1 MMNFLIK
8 FQKNVQLFTPY
19 YLAFRSAIKRAEIE
33 LPDQQLLYVL
43 RYTFV
48 TFFMM
53 NGDNILLLQKILG
66 HTDIKM
72 TMR

>member
-48 TFFMM
+48 TF
-53 NGDNILLLQKILG
+53 L
-66 HTDIKM
+66 
-72 TMR
+72 